1 MPGGVDIQ
9 RRSEFSLVQ
18 VRPGRFYP
26 VLPPGVWAVS
36 EFGLVQ
42 LRPGRFYPVLPPG
55 VWGVSQREAAARRAP
70 GLPGSETGI
79 PGSGLRGSRLPGS
92 RALGPA
98 RRPGSRAP
106 GLQGWPAGEV
116 CNGAAH
122 RVKTGVPRR
131 LKPRHPIFHM
141 WRGQ

>member
-1 MPGGVDIQ
+1 MPGGVDIL

-26 VLPPGVWAVS
+26 VLPQGVWAVS

-70 GLPGSETGI
+70 GLPGSETGL
-79 PGSGLRGSRLPGS
+79 PGSRLPGS
-92 RALGPA
+92 RAGPA
-98 RRPGSRAP
+98 SRLPGSRAG
-106 GLQGWPAGEV
+106 GLVKFVMALRTVCKMGCAGSRSRATSFFICRAANEV
-116 CNGAAH
+116 HA
-122 RVKTGVPRR
+122 
-131 LKPRHPIFHM
+131 
-141 WRGQ
+141 

>member
-79 PGSGLRGSRLPGS
+79 PGSGLPGARLPGS
-92 RALGPA
+92 GAGPA
-98 RRPGSRAP
+98 SRAPGLPGSRAP
-106 GLQGWPAGEV
+106 GL
-116 CNGAAH
+116 
-122 RVKTGVPRR
+122 VKFVMALRAV
-131 LKPRHPIFHM
+131 
-141 WRGQ
+141 